1 MARIPAEALERIKR
15 ETDLVVLVGAGGVE
29 LRRHG
34 KDWLGLCPLHD
45 DHEPSLVVTPEKGL
59 WHCLGACG
67 TGGSAIDWVM
77 KREGVGFR
85 EAAQRLLAG
94 LGASVPVRRVEPE
107 PVPVVEADAADAVL
121 LAQVVDYYHRC
132 LKETPRALEYLESRG
147 LTHPEMV
154 DRFRIGFADRT
165 LGLGLPGTPQSR
177 TREEVRERLQRLGI
191 LRRSGHEHFRGS
203 VVIPVFGGGGE
214 VLEIYGRTLIDSPK
228 RGMPSHRYLPGPH
241 RGVWNGEALRAGAE
255 VILCESLLDALT
267 FWCAGFRNVT
277 ASYGVNGFT
286 RDHVEAIRASGI
298 RRVRIAYD
306 ADAAGDRGAE
316 TVVAELAPY
325 GIECLQ
331 VQFPWGQDA
340 NGYALAHMPASESLG
355 ALLERAVPI
364 GEAAAVVVPVA
375 APMASAAVEDEA
387 MKEAAKEE
395 TKRDLPPLAAEPEP
409 AVVASPEITRG
420 AASESTAAVPPTP
433 AATVVADVAVELR
446 PEEVVI
452 PLGERRYRVRGLAK
466 NLAYDVLRVNLLARR
481 HDGFHVDTL
490 DLYAA
495 RARAAFVS
503 AAAAELGVK
512 EEVVKRDLGRVLLV
526 LEELQDRQIRDALTP
541 KESEVTMTEA
551 ERSEA
556 LALLRAPDLLARIL
570 TDFERCGTVGEEVN
584 KLVGYLAAVSR
595 KLERPLAV
603 ILQSASAA
611 GKTSLMDAVLAFVPE
626 EERVQYSALTGQSLF
641 YMEGTNLKHKVLA
654 VVEEEGAERASYAL
668 KLLQSEGELTIAST
682 GKDPHTGKLVTH
694 EYRVEGPVMIFLTTT
709 AVDLDEELLNRCL
722 VLTVDEDR
730 EQTRR
735 VHQVQRERRTLEGL
749 LARRERDALVGL
761 HRNAQRLLRPL
772 AVMNPYAPHLTFLD
786 DRTRTRRDHEKY
798 LTLIDTIALLHQH
811 QRSVQRI
818 ERDGRAVEYIEAT
831 LADIAHANRLADAV
845 LGRSLDELAPQSRT
859 LLGKL
864 EAMVVDVSESQQI
877 EQAEVRFTR
886 KDVRH
891 YTGWSD
897 FQVRTHLAK
906 LESLEYVL
914 AHRGGPGS
922 RYTYELLYRGEGA
935 GGGHFLMGLVDVKT
949 LEAAYGSGSGAP
961 SRERSKENSEGSGA
975 NCEGSAERLR
985 APIEGGVSSLPNR
998 VKSFSTNG
1006 FRTNSETARKRASG
1020 AESQGPAHPH
1030 TAGALAAS
1038 AS

>member
-1 MARIPAEALERIKR
+1 MTRIPAEELERIKR
-15 ETDLVVLVGAGGVE
+15 GTDLVALVEASGVK

-34 KDWLGLCPLHD
+34 KDWLGLCPFHD

-59 WHCLGACG
+59 WHCLGACNV
-67 TGGSAIDWVM
+67 GGSPIDWVM
-77 KREGVGFR
+77 KRQGVGFR
-85 EAAQRLLAG
+85 AAVERLLAG
-94 LGASVPVRRVEPE
+94 LSGAVPKPSEPAPAAVVEP
-107 PVPVVEADAADAVL
+107 DAADAVL
-121 LAQVVDYYHRC
+121 LGQVVDYYHRC

-147 LTHPEMV
+147 LVHPELI
-154 DRFRIGFADRT
+154 DRFRLGFADRT

-203 VVIPVFGGGGE
+203 VVIPVFGRGGE
-214 VLEIYGRTLIDSPK
+214 VLELYGRTLIDAPK

-241 RGVWNGEALRAGAE
+241 RGVWNLEALSATDE
-255 VILCESLLDALT
+255 VILCESLIDALS
-267 FWCAGFRNVT
+267 FWCAGIRNVT

-286 RDHVEAIRASGI
+286 RDHVEAFVGAGI
-298 RRVRIAYD
+298 RRVRVAYD
-306 ADAAGDRGAE
+306 ADAAGDRAAE
-316 TVVAELAPY
+316 SVAAELGRH

-331 VQFPWGQDA
+331 VQFRWGQDA
-340 NGYALAHMPASESLG
+340 NEYALANAPARESLA
-355 ALLERAVPI
+355 ALLEAAVPI
-364 GEAAAVVVPVA
+364 GEPVVSVPVA
-375 APMASAAVEDEA
+375 RTVAASESP
-387 MKEAAKEE
+387 KEAAKEE
-395 TKRDLPPLAAEPEP
+395 EERDLLPLAAAPM
-409 AVVASPEITRG
+409 
-420 AASESTAAVPPTP
+420 P
-433 AATVVADVAVELR
+433 AAPVSPGTAPAESAPASAVVADVAVELR

-452 PLGERRYRVRGLAK
+452 PLGDRRYRVRGLAK

-481 HDGFHVDTL
+481 ADGFHVDTL
-490 DLYAA
+490 DLYGA

-512 EEVVKRDLGRVLLV
+512 EELVKRDLGRVLLV
-526 LEELQDRQIRDALTP
+526 LEELQDRQIRDALAP

-641 YMEGTNLKHKVLA
+641 YMEGVNLRHRVLA

-709 AVDLDEELLNRCL
+709 AVDIDEELLNRCM
-722 VLTVDEDR
+722 VLTVDENR

-735 VHQVQRERRTLEGL
+735 VHQVQRARRTLEGL
-749 LARRERDALVGL
+749 LARRERDALVAL

-772 AVMNPYAPHLTFLD
+772 AVLNPYAPHLTFLD

-811 QRSVQRI
+811 QRRVQRI

-864 EAMVVDVSESQQI
+864 EAMVAEISETQQV
-877 EQAEVRFTR
+877 EPAGVRFTR
-886 KDVRH
+886 RDVRH

-922 RYTYELLYRGEGA
+922 RYSYELLYRGEGA
-935 GGGHFLMGLVDVKT
+935 DGCRFLMGLVDVKV
-949 LEAAYGSGSGAP
+949 LEAAYGSASGAVP
-961 SRERSKENSEGSGA
+961 LNCEASNA
-975 NCEGSAERLR
+975 NCEGSADQLR
-985 APIEGGVSSLPNR
+985 APIEGGVSSLLER
-998 VKSFSTNG
+998 VRSFSTNG
-1006 FRTNSETARKRASG
+1006 SRKNFGTVRPRASDD
-1020 AESQGPAHPH
+1020 ESPPGPGHTH
-1030 TAGALAAS
+1030 TAGALVAS